1 MSANKSFGWK
11 EYFRNFIF
19 FCHTKTNDMKFQS
32 LFSACIFFIVCSCNS
47 GSNEGSTNESSTN
60 QTGTTAPKIK
70 EETVT
75 YTFDSLTMNNYVAY
89 DENVEGKRPAVL
101 VIHEWWGLNDYTKR
115 RAKMLAELGYVA
127 MAVDMYGNGRMGND
141 PGAAQNLAMPYYQ
154 HPDMAKKIFDRAV
167 EELKKDPNV
176 DQTKMAG
183 IGYCF
188 GGGMLLNFV
197 RMGEPLNG
205 IVSFHGS
212 LLGTPANKELTKA
225 EILVCHGEADSF
237 VNVEVAPFKKQMDS
251 IGKSYTFKSYPGATH
266 AFTNPDATETG
277 KKFKM
282 PIEYNAAAD
291 SASWNDM
298 KEFFGRIFK

>member
-1 MSANKSFGWK
+1 M
-11 EYFRNFIF
+11 NFISF
-19 FCHTKTNDMKFQS
+19 PHIKTNDMNFQKLISGCS
-32 LFSACIFFIVCSCNS
+32 LACIIFLSSCNS
-47 GSNEGSTNESSTN
+47 NGKEADKSETNKAEIKT
-60 QTGTTAPKIK
+60 PKIK
-70 EETVT
+70 EETVSYKIDT
-75 YTFDSLTMNNYVAY
+75 LNMNSYVVY
-89 DENVEGKRPAVL
+89 DENIQGQRPAVL
-101 VIHEWWGLNDYTKR
+101 VVHEWWGLNDYIKR
-115 RAKMLAELGYVA
+115 RARMLAEMGYIA

-141 PGAAQNLAMPYYQ
+141 PGAAQALATPFYM
-154 HPDMAKKIFDRAV
+154 HPDMAKKHFDAAL
-167 EELKKDPNV
+167 EEFKKNPNV
-176 DQTKMAG
+176 DQSKIAG

-188 GGGMLLNFV
+188 GGGILLNLA

-205 IVSFHGS
+205 VVSFHGS
-212 LLGTPANKELTKA
+212 LVGTPADKNLTKA

-237 VNVEVAPFKKQMDS
+237 VPKEQVDKFKKQMDS

-291 SASWNDM
+291 TASWNDM